1 MRALQRLHVPTLLF
15 INKIDRMGA
24 DPRAVLAAVRTRL
37 TSDVLAIGL
46 SDRPSKTSS

>member
-24 DPRAVLAAVRTRL
+24 DRPHPADVRRAGNWAQ
-37 TSDVLAIGL
+37 
-46 SDRPSKTSS
+46 